1 MIKHLKQIEVLDDP
15 ARFKYIVAGR
25 RGGKTAMIIEDIVET
40 LYKAPDG
47 ANIFYI
53 GPTLM
58 MAKDLIFE
66 EMMNRLDE
74 LKWKYWDYVS
84 KGLINLTRKRKF
96 YVIGGEKIRRIR
108 GKKVYK
114 VYLDEL
120 AFFDSDLGEVWRA
133 VRPTLSDLR
142 GKAVLCTTPD
152 GKGTQAYDLYL
163 DAQKKLDDGWKTFHW
178 RTIDNPFIDKDE
190 IEAARRELDPISFNQ
205 EYNATWESFG
215 SMAYYSFKHENNV
228 SDSLNFDLTFP
239 VDMMLD
245 FNVNPTTLLLGQII
259 DQKIYIRREYSLKNS
274 STIETI
280 KRFISDWETL
290 KDQVYFRIFGDS
302 AGNNRSS
309 NTGFSDYFYIKEMLK
324 DAGFRFDVCVKASNP
339 AIIDRVSHV
348 NAWLCNAKDEHRIII
363 DPGCS
368 ELIRDLSS
376 QECIGRIPTD
386 KNNLGHKAD
395 ALGYYVDWMQ
405 TIGVRKKQGTIQL

>member
-1 MIKHLKQIEVLDDP
+1 MIKHLKQIEVLDDK

-25 RGGKTAMIIEDIVET
+25 RGGKTAMMIEDILET
-40 LYKAPDG
+40 IHIAPEG
-47 ANIFYI
+47 AHIFYI

-58 MAKDLIFE
+58 MAKDLVFE
-66 EMMNRLDE
+66 PLLDRLDE
-74 LKWKYWDYVS
+74 LKWKYWDYIS
-84 KGLINLTRKRKF
+84 KGVINFTRKRKF
-96 YVIGGEKIRRIR
+96 YMIGGEKIRRIR
-108 GKKVYK
+108 GKKVFK

-120 AFFDSDLGEVWRA
+120 AFFDADLDEIWRA
-133 VRPTLSDLR
+133 VRPTLSDLK

-163 DAQKKLDDGWKTFHW
+163 RAQKQSEEGWKTFHW
-178 RTIDNPFIDKDE
+178 RTIDNPFIDKTE
-190 IEAARRELDPISFNQ
+190 IEAARKELDPISFNQ

-215 SMAYYSFKHENNV
+215 SQAYYGFSQEHNV
-228 SDSLNFDLTFP
+228 SDCLNFNLTYP
-239 VDMMLD
+239 IDMMLD
-245 FNVNPTTLLLGQII
+245 FNVNPTTLILGQII
-259 DQKIYIRREYSLKNS
+259 DGKIFIRREYSLKNS

-280 KRFISDWETL
+280 KRFMSDWDTL
-290 KDQVYFRIFGDS
+290 KNSIYIRIFGDA

-324 DAGFRFDVCVKASNP
+324 DNEYRFDISVKASNP
-339 AIIDRVSHV
+339 AIIDRVAYV
-348 NAWLCNAKDEHRIII
+348 NAWLCNARDEHRIKI
-363 DPGCS
+363 DPGCF

-395 ALGYYVDWMQ
+395 ALGYYVEWMQ
-405 TIGVRKKQGTIQL
+405 TVGVRKSQGTVQL